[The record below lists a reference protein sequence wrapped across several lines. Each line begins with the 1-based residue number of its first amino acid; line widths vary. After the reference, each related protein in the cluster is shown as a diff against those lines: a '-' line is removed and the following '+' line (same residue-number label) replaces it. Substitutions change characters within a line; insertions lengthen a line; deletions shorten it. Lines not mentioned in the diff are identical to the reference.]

1 MPRRNRRVG
10 LLAVFLLAGTVHPAP
25 GAPALSFADDGRG
38 FLYRAGPGEAPSL
51 VADRFGI
58 PPDGLGTFL
67 AANGITDP
75 TRVPLGF
82 EYRIPNPLA
91 PRLEVLGAQKDR
103 LERDLATRTARV
115 EELERAREALQA
127 QAALSD
133 AKAQRLA
140 RLEAWWPLVI
150 TGLVVALLGLAGTSW
165 VTRLAFGRLAAVEH
179 RARGLAQELEERRR
193 TSLAE
198 RQQTGHHV
206 IELEN
211 RVRQLER
218 QPRLATGRRG

>member
-1 MPRRNRRVG
+1 
-10 LLAVFLLAGTVHPAP
+10 LLTVFLLAGTVHPALS
-25 GAPALSFADDGRG
+25 APALSFADDGRG
-38 FLYRAGPGEAPSL
+38 FLYRAGPGEAPAL

-58 PPDGLGTFL
+58 PPGGLGTFL

-91 PRLEVLGAQKDR
+91 PRLEVLRAQTDR
-103 LERDLATRTARV
+103 LGRDLATRTARV
-115 EELERAREALQA
+115 EELERAREELQA
-127 QAALSD
+127 QADLSD

-140 RLEAWWPLVI
+140 GLDQWWPSVI
-150 TGLVVALLGLAGTSW
+150 TALVVALLGFAGTSW

-179 RARGLAQELEERRR
+179 HARELAQELEERRR
-193 TSLAE
+193 ASLAE
-198 RQQTGHHV
+198 RQQTSHYV

-211 RVRQLER
+211 RVRLLER